1 MPPPRDQAAVRL
13 AANDVAGTLAWLREH
28 PAIKAP
34 LHRPRGATSTG
45 FAALD
50 ELLEGGLPAGAI
62 TELVAGAGAASA
74 GRTSLAV
81 GAVSAATR
89 RGELVAWVD
98 TDDSLDPRGLAAAG
112 AVLEQVLWI
121 RPTGRDARKQALQAA
136 DLVVS
141 ASGFG
146 LLVLDLMGAS
156 ASRVPE
162 ATWVRFAH
170 RLSTGRTAL
179 VVLASN
185 GFAGTQAHLRLACR
199 QRRGE
204 VEVTV
209 SKRRGGSPSGGT
221 RVRLAVPVD

>member
-1 MPPPRDQAAVRL
+1 MASLREQATAAL
-13 AANDVAGTLAWLREH
+13 AATDVSGTLAWLREH
-28 PAIKAP
+28 PSIKAP
-34 LHRPRGATSTG
+34 LHRPRGTTSTG

-50 ELLEGGLPAGAI
+50 ALLDGGLPTGAI

-112 AVLEQVLWI
+112 VALDQVLWI
-121 RPTGRDARKQALQAA
+121 RPSGRDARKQALQAA

-141 ASGFG
+141 AGGFG
-146 LLVLDLMGAS
+146 LLVLDLVGAA

-170 RLSTGRTAL
+170 RLGTGRTAF
-179 VVLASN
+179 VVLASD

-204 VEVTV
+204 VEVAVT
-209 SKRRGGSPSGGT
+209 KRRGGSPSGGA